1 MIAVDTN
8 VLIYAH
14 RGETAWHEAARARL
28 VALAE
33 GPARWGLPVFCVTE
47 FMRVVTHGRVFS
59 PPSSV
64 SQAAAFIE
72 NLLAAPNCELVRP
85 GAEFLDLLMDT
96 VRRSDAR
103 GNLMFDA
110 QIAALCLEYGIETV
124 LTNDRDFGRFDG
136 LRVQS
141 LN

>member
-33 GPARWGLPVFCVTE
+33 GPARWGLPVFCVGE
-47 FMRVVTHGRVFS
+47 FIRVVTHGRVFN

-72 NLLAAPNCELVRP
+72 NLMAAPNCQLVRP
-85 GAEFLDLLMDT
+85 GPEFLDLLMAT
-96 VRRSDAR
+96 ARRSDAR
-103 GNLMFDA
+103 GNLVFDA
-110 QIAALCLEYGIETV
+110 QIAALCLEYGIDTL

>member
-14 RGETAWHEAARARL
+14 RGETAWHEAARAQL

-33 GPARWGLPVFCVTE
+33 GPARWGLPVFCVAE
-47 FMRVVTHGRVFS
+47 FMRVVTHGRVFN

-64 SQAAAFIE
+64 SQAAAFVE
-72 NLLAAPNCELVRP
+72 NLVAAPNCELVRP
-85 GAEFLDLLMDT
+85 GTQFLDLLMKT
-96 VRRSDAR
+96 ARQSDAR

-110 QIAALCLEYGIETV
+110 QIAALCQEYGIDTV

-136 LRVQS
+136 LRVQT

>member
-14 RGETAWHEAARARL
+14 RGETAWHEAARTRL
-28 VALAE
+28 VTLAE
-33 GPARWGLPVFCVTE
+33 GPVRWGLPVFCVTE
-47 FMRVVTHGRVFS
+47 FMRVVTHGRVFN

-64 SQAAAFIE
+64 SQAAMFIE
-72 NLLAAPNCELVRP
+72 NLLAAPTCELVRP
-85 GAEFLDLLMDT
+85 GAEFLDLLMEIA
-96 VRRSDAR
+96 RQSDAR

-110 QIAALCLEYGIETV
+110 QIAALWLEYGIDTV
-124 LTNDRDFGRFDG
+124 LTNDRDFGRFDS
-136 LRVQS
+136 LQVQS

>member
-14 RGETAWHEAARARL
+14 RGETAWHEAARAQL

-33 GPARWGLPVFCVTE
+33 GPARWGLPVFCVAE
-47 FMRVVTHGRVFS
+47 FMRVVTHGRVFN

-64 SQAAAFIE
+64 SQAAAFVE
-72 NLLAAPNCELVRP
+72 NLVAAPNCELVRP
-85 GAEFLDLLMDT
+85 GTQFLDLLMKT
-96 VRRSDAR
+96 ARQSDAR

-110 QIAALCLEYGIETV
+110 QIAALCQEYGIDTV
-124 LTNDRDFGRFDG
+124 LTNDRDFGRFDA
-136 LRVQS
+136 LRVQT
-141 LN
+141 LD

>member
-47 FMRVVTHGRVFS
+47 FMRVVTHGRVFN
-59 PPSSV
+59 PPSSI
-64 SQAAAFIE
+64 SQAAAIHRELF
-72 NLLAAPNCELVRP
+72 LAAPNCELVRP
-85 GAEFLDLLMDT
+85 G
-96 VRRSDAR
+96 
-103 GNLMFDA
+103 
-110 QIAALCLEYGIETV
+110 C
-124 LTNDRDFGRFDG
+124 
-136 LRVQS
+136 RVP
-141 LN
+141 